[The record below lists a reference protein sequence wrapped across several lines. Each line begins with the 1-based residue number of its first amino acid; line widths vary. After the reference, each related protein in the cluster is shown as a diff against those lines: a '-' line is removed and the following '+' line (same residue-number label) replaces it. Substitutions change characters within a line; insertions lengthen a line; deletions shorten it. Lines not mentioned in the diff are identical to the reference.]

1 MWVAFGV
8 MFVLSLGEGIFGI
21 QLVLTDKNTLKGC
34 VFGGVA
40 GACVG
45 ILFWLIAR
53 PDRQSLQPAK

>member
-1 MWVAFGV
+1 MWVAFSV
-8 MFVLSLGEGIFGI
+8 MFVLSFGEGMFGI
-21 QLVLTDKNTLKGC
+21 QLVFTDKNTLKGC

-53 PDRQSLQPAK
+53 PDSQSPQRAI